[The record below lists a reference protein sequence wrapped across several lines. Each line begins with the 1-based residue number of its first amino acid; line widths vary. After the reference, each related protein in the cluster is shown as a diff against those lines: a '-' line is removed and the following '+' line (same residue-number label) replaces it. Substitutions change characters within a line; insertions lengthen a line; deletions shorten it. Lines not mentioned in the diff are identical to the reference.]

1 MHASPKDNKMTDNTE
16 NFPLIPS
23 TNSPSFFQKTIQSAK
38 TITFKNVTIA
48 SASLVSVVTYY
59 APSYQAGA
67 SVANGLKEIAAISG
81 LGTNFLFNMQA
92 YREFFDQLPKLLKM
106 PCQLSVA
113 LFFSMMCITPNLFMN
128 LVDEEGN
135 YCDTPNMLLQIISAF
150 FNIGVNVVGSMKL
163 IHHMTSLLKNN
174 LDLQKENL
182 IEEIN
187 FIIEKLSQSNS
198 QLNYNE
204 LLTKHIQN
212 KLSLRQKISYYFLNS
227 SIGLFSIP
235 QFSAYLLISYFGMR
249 DLAEKKLTS
258 SQSISNALGVL
269 AAIGNGI
276 PGAGFSIK
284 GVNAI
289 SKKLTNLERPSLL
302 TLLFLIPASFSGF
315 TTHKAMADSLKKMEY
330 SGNAAEALK
339 WIANLGA
346 ALIYNLPQMLAL
358 IPLSTPTLSPQLNS
372 LKQELEDHVQR
383 LNTTTLQDF
392 KTNLTNKFCLF
403 LNRSVEESC
412 LSHCSQSRTNSTP

>member
-1 MHASPKDNKMTDNTE
+1 
-16 NFPLIPS
+16 
-23 TNSPSFFQKTIQSAK
+23 
-38 TITFKNVTIA
+38 
-48 SASLVSVVTYY
+48 
-59 APSYQAGA
+59 
-67 SVANGLKEIAAISG
+67 
-81 LGTNFLFNMQA
+81 
-92 YREFFDQLPKLLKM
+92 
-106 PCQLSVA
+106 
-113 LFFSMMCITPNLFMN
+113 MN

>member
-182 IEEIN
+182 IE
-187 FIIEKLSQSNS
+187 
-198 QLNYNE
+198 
-204 LLTKHIQN
+204 
-212 KLSLRQKISYYFLNS
+212 
-227 SIGLFSIP
+227 
-235 QFSAYLLISYFGMR
+235 
-249 DLAEKKLTS
+249 
-258 SQSISNALGVL
+258 
-269 AAIGNGI
+269 
-276 PGAGFSIK
+276 
-284 GVNAI
+284 
-289 SKKLTNLERPSLL
+289 
-302 TLLFLIPASFSGF
+302 
-315 TTHKAMADSLKKMEY
+315 
-330 SGNAAEALK
+330 
-339 WIANLGA
+339 
-346 ALIYNLPQMLAL
+346 
-358 IPLSTPTLSPQLNS
+358 
-372 LKQELEDHVQR
+372 
-383 LNTTTLQDF
+383 
-392 KTNLTNKFCLF
+392 
-403 LNRSVEESC
+403 
-412 LSHCSQSRTNSTP
+412 